1 MAAAISRCG
10 STWAKFHKHLPSLTN
25 RNLPLMLK
33 GRTATIRIVI
43 DSTHDTY
50 HEKLKR
56 YTIRNVPIAIFTSA
70 FCAISKCIYFGT
82 EQHRF

>member
-10 STWAKFHKHLPSLTN
+10 STWAKFRKHLPSLTN

-50 HEKLKR
+50 HEK
-56 YTIRNVPIAIFTSA
+56 
-70 FCAISKCIYFGT
+70 
-82 EQHRF
+82 